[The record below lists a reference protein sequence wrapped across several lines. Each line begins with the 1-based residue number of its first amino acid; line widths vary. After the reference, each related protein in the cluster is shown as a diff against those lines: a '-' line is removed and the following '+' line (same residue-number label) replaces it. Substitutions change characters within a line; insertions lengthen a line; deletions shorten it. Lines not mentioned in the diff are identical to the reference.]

1 VRTISREVAE
11 PLPEAALTPQRLHAE
26 LLDAGA
32 KGLEAYLQG
41 ALKDG
46 SRSARHNTHRIG
58 QKEQSWLRFL
68 ARILDVLGHRAWIY
82 REGRTREFW
91 ILETA
96 ASFLSVDYNPAPL
109 VGTREGLFYAKG
121 FFDAEGGM
129 PKSVDARLYLQF
141 TQKCRPTLETLV
153 EILRSARIE
162 CGRIHNPSWQIDPD
176 YWRFYVRAASHQR
189 FMTLVGSWHPRKRLQ
204 IDNRMKI

>member
-1 VRTISREVAE
+1 M
-11 PLPEAALTPQRLHAE
+11 TPQRLHAE

-46 SRSARHNTHRIG
+46 GRSKRHNTHRIG
-58 QKEQSWLRFL
+58 QKEQAWLRFL
-68 ARILDVLGHRAWIY
+68 STIFDALGHRSWIY
-82 REGRTREFW
+82 REGRDREFW
-91 ILETA
+91 ILETTA
-96 ASFLSVDYNPAPL
+96 AFLSVEYDPTPL
-109 VGTREGLFYAKG
+109 VGTREGLYYAKG

-129 PKSVDARLYLQF
+129 PKAVDARLYLQY
-141 TQKCRPTLETLV
+141 TQKCRPTLEVLV
-153 EILRSARIE
+153 KILQRADID
-162 CGRIHNPSWQIDPD
+162 CGRVHNPSRKVDPN
-176 YWRFYVRAASHQR
+176 YWRFYVRADSHQR